1 MSYVI
6 ATPEMMATA
15 AFDLARI
22 GSQVSAASA
31 VAAMPTTEVVA
42 AGADEVSAGIA
53 ALFSAHA
60 QEYQALSAQAAAF
73 HDQFVH
79 TLTAAARW
87 YTATEIANAAAM
99 RVVLG
104 AVNAPTQTLLG
115 RPLIGDGAHGTAP
128 GQPGGAGGLLFGN
141 GGNGAAGAV
150 GQVGGAG
157 GAAGLFGIGGA
168 GGAVRAGC
176 CSATAV
182 TGAPA
187 VPAASAARVPRA
199 APEARAALAWSAVT
213 AATVVPAAPA
223 ATAARAVP
231 EVPAEVPEC
240 SASQVST
247 VRAVPGA
254 REVPAAL
261 AARVAPRELG
271 QSSRATPVI
280 PAVSAPPVRTAYPAK
295 TLRRA
300 TRTGHRPSGSP
311 AHRPAATPAPGH
323 AVRYRSATPRPTRP
337 G

>member
-168 GGAVRAGC
+168 GGAGGA
-176 CSATAV
+176 
-182 TGAPA
+182 GAPGGTGGTGGW
-187 VPAASAARVPRA
+187 
-199 APEARAALAWSAVT
+199 LAGGGGVGGMG
-213 AATVVPAAPA
+213 
-223 ATAARAVP
+223 
-231 EVPAEVPEC
+231 
-240 SASQVST
+240 
-247 VRAVPGA
+247 GA
-254 REVPAAL
+254 GGGA
-261 AARVAPRELG
+261 G
-271 QSSRATPVI
+271 
-280 PAVSAPPVRTAYPAK
+280 
-295 TLRRA
+295 
-300 TRTGHRPSGSP
+300 
-311 AHRPAATPAPGH
+311 
-323 AVRYRSATPRPTRP
+323 
-337 G
+337 

>member
-150 GQVGGAG
+150 GQVGAPAETGVRVV
-157 GAAGLFGIGGA
+157 
-168 GGAVRAGC
+168 AVDC
-176 CSATAV
+176 CSATA
-182 TGAPA
+182 
-187 VPAASAARVPRA
+187 
-199 APEARAALAWSAVT
+199 
-213 AATVVPAAPA
+213 
-223 ATAARAVP
+223 ATARSVAWEDKALMTQP
-231 EVPAEVPEC
+231 E
-240 SASQVST
+240 
-247 VRAVPGA
+247 
-254 REVPAAL
+254 
-261 AARVAPRELG
+261 
-271 QSSRATPVI
+271 I
-280 PAVSAPPVRTAYPAK
+280 
-295 TLRRA
+295 
-300 TRTGHRPSGSP
+300 
-311 AHRPAATPAPGH
+311 RPAAAD
-323 AVRYRSATPRPTRP
+323 
-337 G
+337 

>member
-141 GGNGAAGAV
+141 GGTGSGAKGNGGNGGDGGKGGDAQLIGN
-150 GQVGGAG
+150 GGNGGNGGKGGTGLMPGINGTGGAG
-157 GAAGLFGIGGA
+157 GSRGQISGN
-168 GGAVRAGC
+168 
-176 CSATAV
+176 
-182 TGAPA
+182 
-187 VPAASAARVPRA
+187 
-199 APEARAALAWSAVT
+199 
-213 AATVVPAAPA
+213 
-223 ATAARAVP
+223 
-231 EVPAEVPEC
+231 
-240 SASQVST
+240 
-247 VRAVPGA
+247 PGT
-254 REVPAAL
+254 P
-261 AARVAPRELG
+261 G
-271 QSSRATPVI
+271 Q
-280 PAVSAPPVRTAYPAK
+280 
-295 TLRRA
+295 
-300 TRTGHRPSGSP
+300 
-311 AHRPAATPAPGH
+311 
-323 AVRYRSATPRPTRP
+323 
-337 G
+337 

>member
-141 GGNGAAGAV
+141 GGNGGK
-150 GQVGGAG
+150 GGMAPTH
-157 GAAGLFGIGGA
+157 
-168 GGAVRAGC
+168 R
-176 CSATAV
+176 S
-182 TGAPA
+182 PA
-187 VPAASAARVPRA
+187 VM
-199 APEARAALAWSAVT
+199 AVT
-213 AATVVPAAPA
+213 AVPVATAGWSVTVGPAVMAVTEPRVPAMP
-223 ATAARAVP
+223 
-231 EVPAEVPEC
+231 
-240 SASQVST
+240 
-247 VRAVPGA
+247 
-254 REVPAAL
+254 
-261 AARVAPRELG
+261 
-271 QSSRATPVI
+271 I
-280 PAVSAPPVRTAYPAK
+280 
-295 TLRRA
+295 
-300 TRTGHRPSGSP
+300 
-311 AHRPAATPAPGH
+311 
-323 AVRYRSATPRPTRP
+323 
-337 G
+337 

>member
-168 GGAVRAGC
+168 GGAGGHRCRRSRRLRRGSVWQRRGWRERC
-176 CSATAV
+176 
-182 TGAPA
+182 P
-187 VPAASAARVPRA
+187 RWHRRRWQWRKRA
-199 APEARAALAWSAVT
+199 AGRQRRQRWGRYRWGCWRCRWL
-213 AATVVPAAPA
+213 
-223 ATAARAVP
+223 
-231 EVPAEVPEC
+231 
-240 SASQVST
+240 
-247 VRAVPGA
+247 G
-254 REVPAAL
+254 
-261 AARVAPRELG
+261 RVAIRPKWDAR
-271 QSSRATPVI
+271 
-280 PAVSAPPVRTAYPAK
+280 AVSAPTQANPLWAICTSIGQVDSRPHTS
-295 TLRRA
+295 
-300 TRTGHRPSGSP
+300 TRLVPDPWVG
-311 AHRPAATPAPGH
+311 PGKA
-323 AVRYRSATPRPTRP
+323 AVRV

>member
-168 GGAVRAGC
+168 VGLIGNGGAGG
-176 CSATAV
+176 
-182 TGAPA
+182 TG
-187 VPAASAARVPRA
+187 S
-199 APEARAALAWSAVT
+199 
-213 AATVVPAAPA
+213 
-223 ATAARAVP
+223 
-231 EVPAEVPEC
+231 
-240 SASQVST
+240 
-247 VRAVPGA
+247 PGA
-254 REVPAAL
+254 V
-261 AARVAPRELG
+261 VGGNGGVGGLG
-271 QSSRATPVI
+271 GAGSPGGLLYGTGGG
-280 PAVSAPPVRTAYPAK
+280 
-295 TLRRA
+295 RRQW
-300 TRTGHRPSGSP
+300 RTGW
-311 AHRPAATPAPGH
+311 
-323 AVRYRSATPRPTRP
+323 
-337 G
+337 

>member
-168 GGAVRAGC
+168 GGAGGNAGWFGHG
-176 CSATAV
+176 
-182 TGAPA
+182 GAGG
-187 VPAASAARVPRA
+187 VGGVGAA
-199 APEARAALAWSAVT
+199 
-213 AATVVPAAPA
+213 
-223 ATAARAVP
+223 
-231 EVPAEVPEC
+231 
-240 SASQVST
+240 
-247 VRAVPGA
+247 GA
-254 REVPAAL
+254 N
-261 AARVAPRELG
+261 G
-271 QSSRATPVI
+271 ATPGQDGAAGV
-280 PAVSAPPVRTAYPAK
+280 A
-295 TLRRA
+295 
-300 TRTGHRPSGSP
+300 GSDDG
-311 AHRPAATPAPGH
+311 AGGDGLAGSDGGDGGAGG
-323 AVRYRSATPRPTRP
+323 V

>member
-115 RPLIGDGAHGTAP
+115 RPLIGDGPPACPVPGAP
-128 GQPGGAGGLLFGN
+128 SAPLPIKGRPSSAWVGALI
-141 GGNGAAGAV
+141 AASS
-150 GQVGGAG
+150 
-157 GAAGLFGIGGA
+157 
-168 GGAVRAGC
+168 C
-176 CSATAV
+176 CSTW
-182 TGAPA
+182 
-187 VPAASAARVPRA
+187 ASAAA
-199 APEARAALAWSAVT
+199 Y
-213 AATVVPAAPA
+213 APA
-223 ATAARAVP
+223 P
-231 EVPAEVPEC
+231 PASVC
-240 SASQVST
+240 T
-247 VRAVPGA
+247 NC
-254 REVPAAL
+254 
-261 AARVAPRELG
+261 
-271 QSSRATPVI
+271 
-280 PAVSAPPVRTAYPAK
+280 
-295 TLRRA
+295 
-300 TRTGHRPSGSP
+300 
-311 AHRPAATPAPGH
+311 
-323 AVRYRSATPRPTRP
+323 
-337 G
+337 

>member
-141 GGNGAAGAV
+141 GR
-150 GQVGGAG
+150 QRRCRCRRAG
-157 GAAGLFGIGGA
+157 GRRRRGGRVIWDRRRRWRGRGGRTRRYRRDGWMA
-168 GGAVRAGC
+168 GGWGRRRRYGW
-176 CSATAV
+176 
-182 TGAPA
+182 GWWW
-187 VPAASAARVPRA
+187 RR
-199 APEARAALAWSAVT
+199 RGGWQ
-213 AATVVPAAPA
+213 
-223 ATAARAVP
+223 R
-231 EVPAEVPEC
+231 
-240 SASQVST
+240 
-247 VRAVPGA
+247 G
-254 REVPAAL
+254 
-261 AARVAPRELG
+261 
-271 QSSRATPVI
+271 
-280 PAVSAPPVRTAYPAK
+280 PVRQ
-295 TLRRA
+295 RR
-300 TRTGHRPSGSP
+300 RRWCRWGWWWRRRRG
-311 AHRPAATPAPGH
+311 R
-323 AVRYRSATPRPTRP
+323 
-337 G
+337 